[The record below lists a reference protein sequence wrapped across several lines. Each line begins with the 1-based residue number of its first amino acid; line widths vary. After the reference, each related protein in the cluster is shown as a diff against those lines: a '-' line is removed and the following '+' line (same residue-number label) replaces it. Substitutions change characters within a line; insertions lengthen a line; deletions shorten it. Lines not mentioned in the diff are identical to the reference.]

1 MPFDDDLSICDK
13 EPIHIPGSI
22 QPDGYMCSYDQST
35 LKITSVSQ
43 NIPDA
48 KSLINR
54 SIYEIIPQAVIDNL
68 NSNRHSVV
76 HEDVLYD
83 VKLPYFKDGYF
94 DIAQLSSKK
103 ESIFEIFPRLDTL
116 DNHDCNYKLNHSIEL
131 LSKQKTITQMCDVAA
146 KEIKRISE
154 FDRVMVYQFDQD
166 KNGSVISEVKEDGI
180 GSYLG
185 LHFPADDIPAPA
197 RELYKKQTVRT
208 ITDVDYKSVDLIR
221 IGDLESLDMTYS
233 HLRSV
238 SPIHIEY
245 LQNMKVK
252 ATLTISVIVDG
263 ELWGLIAC
271 HNYTPKYLSIRKVSL
286 LKTFG
291 VFFSTLVESSVKS
304 SYERRSIELRSTLDT
319 IIKSMQLSRQYVEIE
334 DLVSHH
340 LSMFS
345 KLFECDGFVFKL
357 HNNSIISNNVDIHE
371 NNSSLIKLLK
381 PLAKDGFFC
390 TNNLSLYLPELKEK
404 TLVDCA
410 GVIFVKVDLDEPTYW
425 LWYRNEK
432 AKTVN
437 WGGDPYNRMTINED
451 GRIQP
456 RQSFE
461 SFKEIVHFRSEP
473 WEDSEVDFLNSFSTS
488 LKSFIE
494 WNDSNKK
501 VDIQQ
506 EQIKQM
512 EDEKTLHY
520 QQLIE
525 SLNDMIEQRDAYTA
539 GHTFRV
545 AKYSDMIAKE
555 MKLDSLRRQKLYEAA
570 VLHDIGKIVVP
581 DAILLKPGRLSKN
594 EFSLIKSHLDAGYDI
609 LNKIDYYKPL
619 AEIIRYHHEKYD
631 GTGYLGFKGDDI
643 PVEGHILIVADAID
657 AMTSNRIY
665 QARKTV
671 EEAVSEIVSLKGRW
685 YDPDV
690 VDATKNVFENF
701 SNEDEE
707 TTQMPITD
715 LEKARLSYYFKDQLT
730 GSYNETYLKM
740 VIDGLAFDSSFESF
754 IFVKVG
760 GMTKFNSNYGWH
772 AGDEMLILIAE
783 QIHKQ
788 IDNNSSIVFRVLGD
802 DFVIGMKSLEQALS
816 LENSL
821 NIEIDREISISIE
834 KIDRKD
840 ILKILY

>member
-1 MPFDDDLSICDK
+1 
-13 EPIHIPGSI
+13 
-22 QPDGYMCSYDQST
+22 
-35 LKITSVSQ
+35 
-43 NIPDA
+43 
-48 KSLINR
+48 
-54 SIYEIIPQAVIDNL
+54 
-68 NSNRHSVV
+68 
-76 HEDVLYD
+76 
-83 VKLPYFKDGYF
+83 
-94 DIAQLSSKK
+94 
-103 ESIFEIFPRLDTL
+103 
-116 DNHDCNYKLNHSIEL
+116 
-131 LSKQKTITQMCDVAA
+131 
-146 KEIKRISE
+146 
-154 FDRVMVYQFDQD
+154 
-166 KNGSVISEVKEDGI
+166 
-180 GSYLG
+180 
-185 LHFPADDIPAPA
+185 
-197 RELYKKQTVRT
+197 
-208 ITDVDYKSVDLIR
+208 
-221 IGDLESLDMTYS
+221 
-233 HLRSV
+233 
-238 SPIHIEY
+238 
-245 LQNMKVK
+245 
-252 ATLTISVIVDG
+252 
-263 ELWGLIAC
+263 
-271 HNYTPKYLSIRKVSL
+271 
-286 LKTFG
+286 
-291 VFFSTLVESSVKS
+291 
-304 SYERRSIELRSTLDT
+304 
-319 IIKSMQLSRQYVEIE
+319 
-334 DLVSHH
+334 
-340 LSMFS
+340 
-345 KLFECDGFVFKL
+345 
-357 HNNSIISNNVDIHE
+357 
-371 NNSSLIKLLK
+371 
-381 PLAKDGFFC
+381 
-390 TNNLSLYLPELKEK
+390 
-404 TLVDCA
+404 
-410 GVIFVKVDLDEPTYW
+410 
-425 LWYRNEK
+425 
-432 AKTVN
+432 
-437 WGGDPYNRMTINED
+437 
-451 GRIQP
+451 
-456 RQSFE
+456 
-461 SFKEIVHFRSEP
+461 
-473 WEDSEVDFLNSFSTS
+473 
-488 LKSFIE
+488 
-494 WNDSNKK
+494 
-501 VDIQQ
+501 
-506 EQIKQM
+506 M

-821 NIEIDREISISIE
+821 NIDVDREISISIE
-834 KIDRKD
+834 KIDRKE